1 VIRKQDIRTI
11 ARVLISAALLTVLI
25 VLCKPGAV
33 WQCARAASLP
43 LLAGALAVYLGSMLL
58 VAWRWQL
65 LLRADGVRVSLL
77 RLTRYYLI
85 GFFFNNFLPSSIGGD
100 VARVMYAAR
109 QTGSVTHSFSAVFV
123 ERLIGFLAMAALAL
137 VSMLALVRTFDP
149 RTALWLGGLT
159 CGLTL
164 VFVVVSAVSFSARA
178 QAWLAAL
185 CVQVR
190 WQHVGARV
198 AEAGA
203 AIQRYRAQR
212 GTLLAVFGISLV
224 YQMVLG
230 CFTYMVT
237 CATGL
242 TAPLWLV
249 FALMQLSSMAGI
261 LPITLETA
269 GMREG
274 IYVFALQPL
283 GYAPSVVLTAL
294 LLVRVVSVLGSAFG
308 GLVWMCEPR
317 GAPHAAGAQS
327 VITGTQEVQQCHGM

>member
-1 VIRKQDIRTI
+1 MLVS
-11 ARVLISAALLTVLI
+11 VVLLTVLI
-25 VLCKPGAV
+25 VLCKPSAV

-65 LLRADGVRVSLL
+65 LLRADGVRISLL

-100 VARVMYAAR
+100 VARVLYAAR

-137 VSMLALVRTFDP
+137 ASMLALANTFDP
-149 RTALWLGGLT
+149 RTALWLGALTGGLT
-159 CGLTL
+159 
-164 VFVVVSAVSFSARA
+164 VAFVGIGAVSFSTRA
-178 QAWLAAL
+178 QAWLTAW
-185 CVQVR
+185 CVRLR
-190 WQHVGARV
+190 WQHTGARV
-198 AEAGA
+198 VEAA
-203 AIQRYRAQR
+203 TAIRRFRAQR
-212 GTLLAVFGISLV
+212 GTLLAVFAISVV
-224 YQMVLG
+224 YQVVLG
-230 CFTYMVT
+230 GFTYMVT
-237 CATGL
+237 RAAGL

-261 LPITLETA
+261 VPITLETA

-294 LLVRVVSVLGSAFG
+294 LLVRFVSVAGSALG
-308 GLVWMCEPR
+308 GIVLMGEPR
-317 GAPHAAGAQS
+317 SVPQADFAPQVLAR
-327 VITGTQEVQQCHGM
+327 TQEARQCHGT